1 MSASRVLPMSRPV
14 RFGVLGTYA
23 PTLCGV
29 ARFSAGLSDA
39 LRALGND
46 VDIVRIA
53 DGPESPDDDE
63 LVNGSAASVAACA
76 ARLNRGDVAVIQHQ
90 YGLYGGTHGDEV
102 LSLIEALQ
110 VPSVLVAHEI
120 LEHPSPHERWVME
133 RMVAM
138 TDRVVVMSVAA
149 RDRLCGDYGVEP
161 RKVAMIPHGGT
172 VFSGPRLK
180 RPSRPTILTWGML
193 APGKGIE
200 RVIDVMSSL
209 QTVAGRP
216 RYVVVGQTD
225 PREAALHGDSYREAC
240 IERARSNGVADSVSF
255 DPRSYNRASL
265 TALIQ
270 SSAVV
275 VLPYDSTDQV
285 SSAILVEAIANGRPV
300 VATPFPHAVELLSG
314 GAGILV
320 DHDDSDALAS
330 ALRRV
335 LTQPRLAGAMAAE
348 ARQLAP
354 DFAWSTVA
362 GAYTTLGQRLV
373 AERAVAEIP
382 SPRTERTL
390 PWR

>member
-1 MSASRVLPMSRPV
+1 MSASSVLPASRPV

-23 PTLCGV
+23 PTLCSV
-29 ARFSAGLSDA
+29 ARFSAGLSDG
-39 LRALGND
+39 LRTLGND

-53 DGPESPDDDE
+53 DGPDSADGE
-63 LVNGSAASVAACA
+63 LVNGSAVSVAACA

-110 VPSVLVAHEI
+110 VPSVVVAHEI
-120 LEHPSPHERWVME
+120 LEHPRPHERWVME

-138 TDRVVVMSVAA
+138 TDRVIVMSVAA

-161 RKVAMIPHGGT
+161 DKVAMIPHGGT

-180 RPSRPTILTWGML
+180 RPSRPTLLTWGML
-193 APGKGIE
+193 APGKGVE
-200 RVIDVMSSL
+200 RVIDVMGSL

-225 PREAALHGDSYREAC
+225 PREAALHGDAYREAC
-240 IERARSNGVADSVSF
+240 LERARSLGVADAVSF
-255 DPRSYNRASL
+255 DPRSHNRASL

-270 SSAVV
+270 SAAVV

-285 SSAILVEAIANGRPV
+285 SSAILVEALANGRPV

-320 DHDDSDALAS
+320 DHDDSEALAS

-354 DFAWSTVA
+354 DFAWSTIA
-362 GAYTTLGQRLV
+362 GAYTTLGQRLM

-382 SPRTERTL
+382 SPHAERTL

>member
-1 MSASRVLPMSRPV
+1 MSASSVLPVSRPV

-23 PTLCGV
+23 PTLCSV
-29 ARFSAGLSDA
+29 ARFSAGLSDG

-46 VDIVRIA
+46 VDIVRISDGPDSA
-53 DGPESPDDDE
+53 DGE
-63 LVNGSAASVAACA
+63 LVNGSAVSVAACA

-110 VPSVLVAHEI
+110 VPSVVVAHEI
-120 LEHPSPHERWVME
+120 LEHPRPHERWVME

-138 TDRVVVMSVAA
+138 TDRVIVMSVAA

-161 RKVAMIPHGGT
+161 DKVAMIPHGGT

-180 RPSRPTILTWGML
+180 RPSRPTLLTWGML
-193 APGKGIE
+193 APGKGVE
-200 RVIDVMSSL
+200 RVIDVMGSL

-225 PREAALHGDSYREAC
+225 PREAALHGDAYREAC
-240 IERARSNGVADSVSF
+240 LERARSLGVADAVSF
-255 DPRSYNRASL
+255 DPRSHNRASL

-270 SSAVV
+270 SAAVV

-285 SSAILVEAIANGRPV
+285 SSAILVEALANGRPV

-320 DHDDSDALAS
+320 DHDDSEALAS

-354 DFAWSTVA
+354 DFAWSTIA
-362 GAYTTLGQRLV
+362 GAYTTLGQRLM

-382 SPRTERTL
+382 SPHAERTL

>member
-1 MSASRVLPMSRPV
+1 MSSSSVLPVSRPV

-23 PTLCGV
+23 PTLCSV
-29 ARFSAGLSDA
+29 ARFSAGLSDG

-46 VDIVRIA
+46 VDIVRISDGPDSA
-53 DGPESPDDDE
+53 DGE
-63 LVNGSAASVAACA
+63 LVNGSAVSVAACA

-110 VPSVLVAHEI
+110 IPSVVVAHEI
-120 LEHPSPHERWVME
+120 LEHPRPHERWVME

-138 TDRVVVMSVAA
+138 TDRVIVMSVAA

-161 RKVAMIPHGGT
+161 DKIAMIPHGGT

-180 RPSRPTILTWGML
+180 RPSRPTLLTWGML
-193 APGKGIE
+193 APGKGVE
-200 RVIDVMSSL
+200 RVIDVMGSL

-225 PREAALHGDSYREAC
+225 PREAALHGDAYREAC
-240 IERARSNGVADSVSF
+240 LERARSLGVADAVSF
-255 DPRSYNRASL
+255 DPRSHNRASL

-270 SSAVV
+270 SAAVV

-285 SSAILVEAIANGRPV
+285 SSAILVEALANGRPV

-320 DHDDSDALAS
+320 DHDDSEALAS

-354 DFAWSTVA
+354 DFAWSTIA
-362 GAYTTLGQRLV
+362 GAYTTLGQRLM

-382 SPRTERTL
+382 SPHAERTL

>member
-1 MSASRVLPMSRPV
+1 MLSAPTDRPV

-23 PTLCGV
+23 PTLCSV
-29 ARFSAGLSDA
+29 ARFSHGLSDG

-53 DGPESPDDDE
+53 DGFDPAEGE

-120 LEHPSPHERWVME
+120 LEHPRPHERWVME

-138 TDRVVVMSVAA
+138 TDRVIVMSVAA

-161 RKVAMIPHGGT
+161 RKVDMIPHGGT

-180 RPSRPTILTWGML
+180 RPSRPTLLTWGML
-193 APGKGIE
+193 APGKGVE

-225 PREAALHGDSYREAC
+225 PREAALHGDAYREAC
-240 IERARSNGVADSVSF
+240 LERARSLGVADAVSF
-255 DPRSYNRASL
+255 DPRSHNRASL

-270 SSAVV
+270 SAAVV
-275 VLPYDSTDQV
+275 VLPYDSTNQV
-285 SSAILVEAIANGRPV
+285 SSAILVEALANGRPV

-320 DHDDSDALAS
+320 DHDDSAALAA

-335 LTQPRLAGAMAAE
+335 LTQPRLAGEMAAA

-354 DFAWSTVA
+354 DFCWSTIAV
-362 GAYTTLGQRLV
+362 AYTTLGQRLV
-373 AERAVAEIP
+373 DERALADLP
-382 SPRTERTL
+382 SPHAERTL